1 MSEKSFLEKI
11 PLVGDIVDII
21 FGTSEEK
28 DGVKSTARAK
38 AYRET
43 DMRSTSPEVTLTSSG
58 VTSRSTA
65 GSLHLQ
71 SSSELRNAGFSQGT
85 IDAFNSILAANNQS
99 ISRQMQVVSR
109 RVPFKRQTG
118 PTIKTGFMGS
128 GPGLPAPITYKDKD
142 KEDTA

>member
-21 FGTSEEK
+21 FGISEEGDDK
-28 DGVKSTARAK
+28 AKAEARKK

-65 GSLHLQ
+65 GSLNLQ
-71 SSSELRNAGFSQGT
+71 STSELRNAGFSQKT
-85 IDAFNSILAANNQS
+85 LDALNNLIAKNNRSINREIGA
-99 ISRQMQVVSR
+99 VSR
-109 RVPFKRQTG
+109 RIPLTLRPKS
-118 PTIKTGFMGS
+118 PDKTGFTAVN
-128 GPGLPAPITYKDKD
+128 LPSPIKYKDKD
-142 KEDTA
+142 KDTA